1 MLTAKNVTFTG
12 LMLAAFHLV
21 ACGGPEPGEVTQPAG
36 PGGTPTGPVGAP
48 GVAPVNP
55 GQTPGVAPT
64 PGVNPGQTPG
74 VAPTPGV
81 NPGET
86 PGVTPTPGMTPVG
99 PGTAVAPSPT
109 MPGTGVNPVAP
120 APAPTDPNVPAPVP
134 TDPNAPPATPAP
146 VSNGDKPPGWYTTS
160 GWGGCVWTGVEA
172 EEDVGASGQS
182 TIAPNEFLDVADG
195 GPYCVSGTVAAHEAY
210 ESVAL
215 LGFNLGEDPATANC
229 TALDPTADFP
239 VLPAVQP
246 TGTGI
251 AVNFVKQGADTSFVW
266 RVQIQGPNGGTDAN
280 ERWCATIA
288 ATQGKV
294 HVPYSDFN
302 TECWEGGMGTD
313 YAGEPISSVVFL
325 VPGEPTATPYEFCVN
340 GFADGD
346 SADAAPDGSAVA
358 ATEMGTVGYSEL
370 SPDGD
375 FDRKKILAGGN
386 EYILQNNNW
395 GNPEGSDLIMS
406 YVGNSFSITTANGS
420 SPGNG
425 IPASFPS
432 IFIGDNGNS
441 LGGVA
446 STTTDPL
453 PIQISAIQSAQTTFT
468 WNGVDGDFNA
478 TYDVWFANSPPA
490 AEYRDGIDGFV
501 MVWLYKPGSRQPIG
515 SVTGNATIAGHTW
528 EVWEGP
534 RGDGPEGYN
543 DAPVVSYVSPT
554 KLNTLTFDLKDFMVD
569 AASHGIPSS
578 MYLTDVFGGFE
589 IWGGGSNLEM
599 QEFSIDVQ

>member
-1 MLTAKNVTFTG
+1 MLTAKKVMFTG
-12 LMLAAFHLV
+12 LVLAAATQV
-21 ACGGPEPGEVTQPAG
+21 VGCGPSEPRQVISSPTGSSSAAGIPAGQPAG
-36 PGGTPTGPVGAP
+36 TTGA
-48 GVAPVNP
+48 
-55 GQTPGVAPT
+55 QTPVA
-64 PGVNPGQTPG
+64 GQP
-74 VAPTPGV
+74 VAGQ
-81 NPGET
+81 
-86 PGVTPTPGMTPVG
+86 PVAG
-99 PGTAVAPSPT
+99 QPVAGQPVAGQPAAGGTAV
-109 MPGTGVNPVAP
+109 PGQPVAGQPVAGQPDASPVPGQPAEGVPVAGDPNTPVAGDP
-120 APAPTDPNVPAPVP
+120 APGEGTPPVNASGNPA
-134 TDPNAPPATPAP
+134 
-146 VSNGDKPPGWYTTS
+146 GWYST
-160 GWGGCVWTGVEA
+160 GNWGGCVWTGVEA

-182 TIAPNEFLDVADG
+182 TIAPADFLATADG
-195 GPYCVSGTVAAHEAY
+195 GPYCVKGTVAAHEAY

-215 LGFNLGEDPATANC
+215 LGFNLGEDPATADC
-229 TALDPTADFP
+229 TALAPGEAFP
-239 VLPAVQP
+239 VLPAVEP
-246 TGTGI
+246 TGTGV

-266 RVQIQGPNGGTDAN
+266 RVQIQGPNGSTDAN
-280 ERWCATIA
+280 DRWCATIS

-294 HVPYSDFN
+294 HVPYSEFN

-313 YAGEPISSVVFL
+313 YAGQPISSVVFL

-346 SADAAPDGSAVA
+346 SADIAPDGSAEA
-358 ATEMGTVGYSEL
+358 ATEQGTVGYSEL

-375 FDRKKILAGGN
+375 FDRKKITAGGA

-406 YVGNSFSITTANGS
+406 YVGNSFTIDTANGS

-446 STTTDPL
+446 STNTDPL
-453 PIQISAIQSAQTTFT
+453 PIQISAIQSAQTTFR

-478 TYDVWFANSPPA
+478 TYDVWFANSPPS
-490 AEYRDGIDGFV
+490 AEYRDGIDGFI

-515 SVTGNATIAGHTW
+515 SVQGTANIAGQNW
-528 EVWEGP
+528 DVWVGP

-543 DAPVVSYVSPT
+543 DATVVSYVSPS
-554 KLNTLTFDLKDFMVD
+554 KLNSLTFDLKDFMVD
-569 AASHGIPSS
+569 AASHGIGSN

-589 IWGGGSNLEM
+589 IWGGGSNLAME
-599 QEFSIDVQ
+599 EFSINVQ